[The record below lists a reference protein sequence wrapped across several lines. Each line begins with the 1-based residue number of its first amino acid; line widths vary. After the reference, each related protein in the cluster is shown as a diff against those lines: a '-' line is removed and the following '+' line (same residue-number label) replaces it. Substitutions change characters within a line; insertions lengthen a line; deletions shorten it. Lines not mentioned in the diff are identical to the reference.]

1 MVSDPILGVTSV
13 FGSTQHRSGLC
24 CGTSW
29 AALFWVLQKEGV
41 TEALILSFF
50 PAHSVAE
57 QQGRRRGWYTY
68 TDLSVLLERPAWQ
81 QTLGALCQHLAKVI
95 EAQEKPQN

>member
-1 MVSDPILGVTSV
+1 M
-13 FGSTQHRSGLC
+13 FGSTQHRYGLC

-29 AALFWVLQKEGV
+29 SAPFWVLQEGRV
-41 TEALILSFF
+41 TGVLSLSFS